1 MELIYEGVN
10 ITNRIVI
17 AGAEVHDVSGG
28 RSDSMLLTLNRALD
42 WYCWDPKPDDRIEL
56 RHNGWSSGEMYLAAI
71 APEKDQFRILATAAK
86 SGARQKKNR
95 SFENMTIGQILR
107 ICANECGMG
116 YRIFGIDEK
125 SRIPYVWR
133 QGESAAAFLNR
144 IAAWEGAVLK
154 TYAGRFTM
162 IGIREAQKLPAHET
176 ITIAVNQEGINYAKQ
191 ENKKYRTL
199 TIKTAD
205 FSVTA
210 RDSDAKWGTD
220 KTRCDLP
227 ASDAAVGN
235 RWANGILLTNN
246 RKTEELMIES
256 TLHLDWTAMIRVDVA
271 GRTDAAGQWI
281 IDECTHDL
289 MADRSTAKLL
299 RVQK

>member
-1 MELIYEGVN
+1 
-10 ITNRIVI
+10 
-17 AGAEVHDVSGG
+17 
-28 RSDSMLLTLNRALD
+28 
-42 WYCWDPKPDDRIEL
+42 
-56 RHNGWSSGEMYLAAI
+56 
-71 APEKDQFRILATAAK
+71 
-86 SGARQKKNR
+86 
-95 SFENMTIGQILR
+95 MTIGQILK

-205 FSVTA
+205 FPLLHGTA
-210 RDSDAKWGTD
+210 TQNGEPIKQDAIFRLRMRQLGT
-220 KTRCDLP
+220 
-227 ASDAAVGN
+227 VGQT
-235 RWANGILLTNN
+235 G
-246 RKTEELMIES
+246 S
-256 TLHLDWTAMIRVDVA
+256 
-271 GRTDAAGQWI
+271 
-281 IDECTHDL
+281 C
-289 MADRSTAKLL
+289 
-299 RVQK
+299 